1 MPDSPAHSS
10 GTALP
15 VSWVTRD
22 VRLIFAAQIMF
33 GFGWSLYL
41 LIPKYLATELHAGP
55 DVIGRISA
63 LGGLAGLLTI
73 PFAARGLDRYA
84 RRWFFQLGALLI
96 ILISLGFQRVHSV
109 TPLIYALQGCVSAAF
124 VLAFNSTAALLSD
137 YAPPERLGQ
146 AIGWLGGA
154 NVGMNAVAT
163 MVAEPMA
170 ASHGWSAVFAIGML
184 SGVAAFALSFGL
196 RAAPAR
202 PRPPAAVS
210 GGASSSRAGVLPLLV
225 SVLLMGAAFNAMF
238 GFVQPYAVALGAH
251 EVRGFFVGYTAAVVA
266 GRVLLGGLG
275 DRFGRRKV
283 SAWMLLA
290 YSAAAL
296 LMRRLDI
303 ELLVVYGVAFGTA
316 HGIAYPTLNALL
328 LERLPVTRR
337 GLGMVLYNGAFSL
350 GGSIGGFGWGMLA
363 AHYGY
368 PLIYVAAGVSTVVAA
383 AVLVLHRQPAA
394 PSY

>member
-170 ASHGWSAVFAIGML
+170 ASHGWSAVFA
-184 SGVAAFALSFGL
+184 
-196 RAAPAR
+196 
-202 PRPPAAVS
+202 
-210 GGASSSRAGVLPLLV
+210 
-225 SVLLMGAAFNAMF
+225 
-238 GFVQPYAVALGAH
+238 
-251 EVRGFFVGYTAAVVA
+251 
-266 GRVLLGGLG
+266 
-275 DRFGRRKV
+275 
-283 SAWMLLA
+283 
-290 YSAAAL
+290 
-296 LMRRLDI
+296 
-303 ELLVVYGVAFGTA
+303 
-316 HGIAYPTLNALL
+316 
-328 LERLPVTRR
+328 
-337 GLGMVLYNGAFSL
+337 
-350 GGSIGGFGWGMLA
+350 
-363 AHYGY
+363 
-368 PLIYVAAGVSTVVAA
+368 
-383 AVLVLHRQPAA
+383 
-394 PSY
+394 